1 MKKQYLYGLVNPFE
15 RVAGL
20 DSLLWGLTG
29 MVVSTVLCYFSAW
42 HYHGLLHF
50 GPAPNPAW
58 WCYAVEHLVV
68 WLVPA
73 ALFYL
78 GGLLLSRSHIRLIDV
93 LGTVAFAQLPLI
105 IMNLF
110 EMAKIPLNK
119 AIEVMKLDPSAADI
133 IATPERTLEVS
144 IPVRMDDGTTK
155 VFTGYRSQ
163 HSTIMGPA
171 KGGVRYH
178 PGVNMDE
185 VKTLAFWMTCK
196 CAVAGLPYGGGKG
209 GIVVDP
215 SKLSER
221 ELEGLTRGFIDR
233 IAPIIGEKMDIPAPD
248 MNTNAKIMGWM
259 MDEFSKIKGQFEP
272 GFVTGK
278 PICLG
283 GSLGRNAA
291 TGRGVMVAAGEA
303 IKALGIKPK
312 QATCAVQG
320 FGNVGSWTAKL
331 IHDMG
336 VKIVALSDINGAI
349 HNPKGMNPY
358 DVEKHLQKTG
368 SVVGYKGSKPISN
381 EELLAMDVTILAPCA
396 MELQLTKANA
406 AKVQAKVIV
415 EGANGPT
422 TPDADKIL
430 DKKGILVVP
439 DILANGGG
447 VTVSY
452 FEWVQNLYRYFW
464 TEEEVIEKQESL
476 MIDAFKKVYDTAKEH
491 KVNMRTAAY
500 IVALG
505 HLAEAMKYRGMY

>member
-1 MKKQYLYGLVNPFE
+1 
-15 RVAGL
+15 
-20 DSLLWGLTG
+20 
-29 MVVSTVLCYFSAW
+29 
-42 HYHGLLHF
+42 
-50 GPAPNPAW
+50 
-58 WCYAVEHLVV
+58 
-68 WLVPA
+68 
-73 ALFYL
+73 
-78 GGLLLSRSHIRLIDV
+78 
-93 LGTVAFAQLPLI
+93 
-105 IMNLF
+105 
-110 EMAKIPLNK
+110 
-119 AIEVMKLDPSAADI
+119 
-133 IATPERTLEVS
+133 
-144 IPVRMDDGTTK
+144 
-155 VFTGYRSQ
+155 
-163 HSTIMGPA
+163 
-171 KGGVRYH
+171 
-178 PGVNMDE
+178 MDE

-312 QATCAVQG
+312 QSTCAVQG

-349 HNPKGMNPY
+349 HNPKGMNPYDVEKHLQKTGSVVGYKGSKPISNEELLAMDVTILAPCAMELNPY